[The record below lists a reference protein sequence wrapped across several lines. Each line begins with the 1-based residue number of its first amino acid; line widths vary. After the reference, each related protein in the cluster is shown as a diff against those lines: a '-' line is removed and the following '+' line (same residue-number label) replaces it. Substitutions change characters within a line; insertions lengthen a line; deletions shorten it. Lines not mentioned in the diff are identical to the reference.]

1 MITSFIMRDLTCAQI
16 LWHASIMN
24 LTVSIPDDI
33 GQRLTATDGALER
46 RALEAF
52 AAAEYRAGR
61 LTKPELR
68 RVLGLHTRPAL
79 DAFFNA
85 HGIDESITAEELQRQ
100 LDDLERLGL

>member
-1 MITSFIMRDLTCAQI
+1 
-16 LWHASIMN
+16 MN
-24 LTVSIPDDI
+24 LTVIIPDDI
-33 GQRLTATDGALER
+33 GQRLNAAGDVLER

-68 RVLGLHTRPAL
+68 RVLGVQTRAGL

-85 HGIDESITAEELQRQ
+85 HGISDSITVEELQHQ
-100 LDDLERLGL
+100 LDDLARLGL

>member
-1 MITSFIMRDLTCAQI
+1 
-16 LWHASIMN
+16 MN
-24 LTVSIPDDI
+24 LTVRIPDDI
-33 GQRLTATDGALER
+33 GQRLNAADGALER

-68 RVLGLHTRPAL
+68 RILGLQTRTAL

-85 HGIDESITAEELQRQ
+85 HGIDESITIEELKQQ